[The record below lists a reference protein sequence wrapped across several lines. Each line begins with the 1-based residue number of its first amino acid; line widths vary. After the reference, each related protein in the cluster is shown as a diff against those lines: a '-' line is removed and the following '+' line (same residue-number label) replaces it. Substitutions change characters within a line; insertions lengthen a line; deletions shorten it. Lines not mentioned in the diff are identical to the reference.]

1 MAEFYLDVS
10 AVGNEYQVYADT
22 PTVWGIPQDGN
33 GKALTGGAVAI
44 ATIDCNGATASGTG
58 TVGVLGVTV
67 SSTLN
72 ASGSALATAIV
83 NAINAS
89 TTATSATYSAALL
102 PLNRLVFARVNP
114 TVNTEVQIMLR
125 IAGTDWNGMT
135 PTRANITGGSVTAF
149 SGGTD
154 GPFAYFCNNATI
166 FGRTQATYGLV
177 VQKPGSVTEPG
188 ADPVIVRTRR
198 AGVDLSVLMQHTA
211 TLTVAHQAGL
221 TARHFVFDNGTYWSG
236 DDGQFLLD
244 TVQTS
249 GSTVDVRI
257 GPGTTVFSAIQT
269 FNAMKVGGFR
279 IRHSLLN
286 GTGSYGAI
294 VAFGTGR
301 SRWKGVFVEAGNAN
315 TQLFVQVITT
325 IGSNNLEAIDC
336 KFSFLRSQPISNL
349 AASTPFYQRMQNCT
363 FEWFGIGANIASLF
377 SQSGFAASAST
388 QTSKI
393 HHTNCRYVV
402 DSGAYSVVG
411 VYAPALSAT
420 SRSVTTIDGCSGIQN
435 PSIGLTA
442 TGPTTGGPELYWTD
456 PAKFSFRYENCS
468 LTTDWVQGSP
478 YPTLNGQTPDGV
490 PMSIRASWEAARL
503 GSLVSFE
510 VTRIS
515 SYYRDNSA
523 SKSVRI
529 ELCVPASEVPNTAQL
544 YMTVSYTDTS
554 GARHFEH
561 SRGDLRSLHVPSAA
575 VPLPNGVGLENWSLN
590 GISGLAS
597 KRLEVIT
604 QFPIKQGSEVV
615 CTVMIGAAPIGTHSF
630 YIDPVVVF
638 V

>member
-22 PTVWGIPQDGN
+22 PTTWGVPQDGN

-89 TTATSATYSAALL
+89 TTATVATYSAALL

-114 TVNTEVQIMLR
+114 TVDTEVQIMLR

-135 PTRANITGGSVTAF
+135 PTRVNIVGGGVTTF

-154 GPFAYFCNNATI
+154 GPFAYFCNNVTI
-166 FGRTQATYGLV
+166 FGRAQATYGLV

-188 ADPVIVRTRR
+188 TDPVIVRTRR
-198 AGVDLSVLMQHTA
+198 AGVDLGVLMQHTA
-211 TLTVAHQAGL
+211 SLTVAHQTGL
-221 TARHFVFDNGTYWSG
+221 TERHFVFDNGTYWPG
-236 DDGQFLLD
+236 DDGQFLFE
-244 TVQTS
+244 TTQTS
-249 GSTVDVRI
+249 GGALSI
-257 GPGTTVFSAIQT
+257 QFGPGNTVSSAIQT

-279 IRHSLLN
+279 IRHSLLS
-286 GTGSYGAI
+286 GTGAYGAT
-294 VAFGTGR
+294 VAWGQGR
-301 SRWKGVFVEAGNAN
+301 SRWKGVFAEAGNAN
-315 TQLFVQVITT
+315 TQLLVQT
-325 IGSNNLEAIDC
+325 INTLSSNNLEAIEC
-336 KFSFLRSQPISNL
+336 KFSFLRNQQISNL
-349 AASTPFYQRMQNCT
+349 GGSTPFYQRMQNCT
-363 FEWFGIGANIASLF
+363 FEWSGIGSNIAALF
-377 SQSGFAASAST
+377 NHSGFAANASSS
-388 QTSKI
+388 TSKI
-393 HHTNCRYVV
+393 HHTNCSYIV
-402 DSGAYSVVG
+402 DAGAYSVVG
-411 VYAPALSAT
+411 IYSTPLPSN

-435 PSIGLTA
+435 PSIGLA
-442 TGPTTGGPELYWTD
+442 AAGVVTGGPELYWTD
-456 PAKFSFRYENCS
+456 PAKFSFRSENS
-468 LTTDWVQGSP
+468 SVTTDWVQGSP
-478 YPTLNGQTPDGV
+478 YPTLYAQTPDGV

-503 GSLVSFE
+503 GSYNSFE

-515 SYYRDNSA
+515 SFYRDNSA

-554 GARHFEH
+554 GARRFEH
-561 SRGDLRSLHVPSAA
+561 SRGDLRSLHLPSTA

-590 GISGLAS
+590 GISGLTS

-630 YIDPVVVF
+630 YVDPVVVF